1 MSKASFSDWFE
12 KNTSAVKNKLATRFR
27 NINILLIIL
36 ILIVTVIVSAIL
48 IIDLTDTAS
57 LDYVRFYTA
66 ESVEIF
72 SSHLS
77 RALILVQHISQS
89 KEIIEWFADEGNEDK
104 RNAALQE
111 MIPYAEM
118 LQISRLHFAV
128 SGSQNE
134 YFLERNT
141 TVDEIL
147 PFDVLSSSSPF
158 DQWYFNTVSSLFD
171 HTLHLNACKVS
182 NDYRLWISHRVVKDG
197 VTVGVFSSAMR
208 IDALYYELFDHYDA
222 KNVKGFIIDHRGMIQ
237 IDSIAPPLSYING
250 NNIREEHHISDIND
264 YSAFIS
270 AILRYQ
276 RHPTIFTGRQEP
288 EVIRLP
294 DGDYRY
300 LSIAPIP
307 NTNWLM
313 VTFFSSDA
321 LFNFMRVFPTL
332 VVVVL
337 AFILFVV
344 LNSILIRRMLF
355 KPLGE
360 LSNSVSSSGSDSLD
374 IYGVDR
380 DDEIGE
386 LARNTQEVWN
396 RLNDMAISLKESA
409 EEAKAASLSKS
420 SFLAQMSHEIRTP
433 MNSIVGFSELALDN
447 DLPPKVEDYL
457 KNIMSNSEWLLQII
471 NNILDITKIES
482 GKIELEN
489 IPFDLGGMFN
499 SCRAIILPKA
509 MDKGLTMFFYAEP
522 SIGKKTYGDPT
533 RLRQV
538 LVNLLSNAVKFTN
551 TGMIKMR
558 SFIKEVKDDS
568 VTMTF
573 EIMDSG
579 IGIAPEQIEKIFEQF
594 TQAESGTTR
603 KFGGS
608 GLGLTITKNLVELM
622 GGKLHIESTPGVGS
636 KFSFDLT
643 FDAVDE
649 EDAKKLA
656 DKVIFN
662 VLEKP
667 EFDGEILLCEDNVMN
682 QQVICEHLARVGIKT
697 VIAQNGQVGVD
708 LIKNRINEG
717 RELFDLIFMDM
728 HMPVMDGLEATAI
741 INQLNTGIPIIAMT
755 ANIMTEDRD
764 IYEKCGMSGFIGKPF
779 TSQELWRCLMEH
791 FKPVNWQ
798 SDDEIQQKQADEEL
812 HRKLVRRFIET
823 NGDKHQE
830 IADALNT
837 GNIELAHRL
846 AHTLKNNA
854 GQLGKVILQR
864 AAGVVEAQLKSGEN
878 MVTPEQMLNL
888 KTELNAVLIAI
899 APFADADP
907 PPDQDIM
914 LLDPESA
921 RNLLDE
927 LQPLL
932 EDNDSD
938 CVTFIPRL
946 KGIKGSETLIRHIDY
961 FDFKP
966 ALEALSKLKD
976 SLPDHQ
982 GGEEAE

>member
-1 MSKASFSDWFE
+1 MSTTAVTSDINN
-12 KNTSAVKNKLATRFR
+12 KSTQNRNKLAIRFR

-36 ILIVTVIVSAIL
+36 ILIVTVIVCAIL
-48 IIDLTDTAS
+48 IIDFTDTAS

-72 SSHLS
+72 SSHLN
-77 RALILVQHISQS
+77 RGLIMVQHISQS
-89 KEIIEWFADEGNEDK
+89 SEIVEWFADEGNEEK
-104 RNAALQE
+104 RAIALSE

-134 YFLERNT
+134 YFLERGV
-141 TVDEIL
+141 TVEEIK
-147 PFDVLSSSSPF
+147 PFGVLDSSSPY
-158 DQWYFNTVSSLFD
+158 DQWFFNAIGSLFD
-171 HTLHLNACKVS
+171 FTLRVDACKVN

-208 IDALYYELFDHYDA
+208 IDALYYELFGHYDIDS
-222 KNVKGFIIDHRGMIQ
+222 VKGYVIDHRGIIQ
-237 IDSIAPPLSYING
+237 IDSTAPQLGHVNG
-250 NNIREEHHISDIND
+250 NYVREENHILTVNSYD
-264 YSAFIS
+264 AFVS
-270 AILRYQ
+270 AINRYQ
-276 RHPTIFTGRQEP
+276 RHPEIFTGRQEP

-294 DGDYRY
+294 DGAYRY

-313 VTFFSSDA
+313 ITFFSSDA
-321 LFNFMRVFPTL
+321 LFNISRVIPTL
-332 VVVVL
+332 GVVIL
-337 AFILFVV
+337 AFLVFVV

-355 KPLGE
+355 KPLSE
-360 LSNSVSSSGSDSLD
+360 LSNSVSKSDSSDVD

-386 LARNTQEVWN
+386 LARTTQEVWN
-396 RLNDMAISLKESA
+396 RLNDMALSLKDSA

-420 SFLAQMSHEIRTP
+420 SFLAHMSHEIRTP

-499 SCRAIILPKA
+499 SCRTIILPKA
-509 MDKGLTMFFYAEP
+509 MEKGLTMFFYAEP
-522 SIGKKTYGDPT
+522 SVGKKTYGDPT

-551 TGMIKMR
+551 TGMIKMS
-558 SFIKEVKDDS
+558 SFVKEVSEDN

-573 EIMDSG
+573 EIKDSG

-643 FDAVDE
+643 FDTIDE
-649 EDAKKLA
+649 ESAKEIS
-656 DKVIFN
+656 DKIIFN
-662 VLEKP
+662 ELEKP
-667 EFDGEILLCEDNVMN
+667 EFEGEVLLCEDNVMN
-682 QQVICEHLARVGIKT
+682 QQVICEHLARVGLKT
-697 VIAQNGQVGVD
+697 VIAQNGQIGVD

-717 RELFDLIFMDM
+717 RELFDLVFMDM

-764 IYEKCGMSGFIGKPF
+764 LYQKCGMSGFVGKPF
-779 TSQELWRCLMEH
+779 TSQELWRCLMGF

-798 SDDEIQQKQADEEL
+798 SEDEIQHKQADEEL
-812 HRKLVRRFIET
+812 QRKLVRRFIET
-823 NGDKHQE
+823 NKDKFLE
-830 IADALNT
+830 LTEALDND
-837 GNIELAHRL
+837 NIELAHRL
-846 AHTLKNNA
+846 VHTLKSNA
-854 GQLGKVILQR
+854 GQLGKTVLQR
-864 AAGVVEAQLKSGEN
+864 AAAVVEKNLKGGEN
-878 MVTPEQMLNL
+878 LATPEQLLNL
-888 KTELNAVLIAI
+888 KTELSAVLVAI
-899 APFADADP
+899 APFANELLVSDAEIEQMDP
-907 PPDQDIM
+907 A
-914 LLDPESA
+914 SA
-921 RNLLDE
+921 RELLDE
-927 LQPLL
+927 LEPLL
-932 EDNDSD
+932 HDNDSD
-938 CVTFIPRL
+938 CITYIDKLR
-946 KGIKGSETLIRHIDY
+946 GIKGSEELIRLIDN
-961 FDFKP
+961 FDFGL
-966 ALEALSKLKD
+966 ALGSLEKLRQGLS
-976 SLPDHQ
+976 
-982 GGEEAE
+982 

>member
-1 MSKASFSDWFE
+1 MVMAPVPEGSNKINGNRKS
-12 KNTSAVKNKLATRFR
+12 KLATRFR
-27 NINILLIIL
+27 NISILLIAL
-36 ILIVTVIVSAIL
+36 ILFVTVIVSAIL
-48 IIDLTDTAS
+48 IIDFTDTAS
-57 LDYVRFYTA
+57 FDYVRFYTA

-72 SSHLS
+72 SSHVN
-77 RALILVQHISQS
+77 RGLIMVQHISQS
-89 KEIIEWFADEGNEDK
+89 GKIIEWFADEENEVK
-104 RNAALQE
+104 KAAALQE

-128 SGSQNE
+128 AGSLNE
-134 YFLERNT
+134 YFLERDT
-141 TVDEIL
+141 IVDEIK
-147 PFDVLSSSSPF
+147 PYDVLNSSSLY
-158 DQWYFNTVSSLFD
+158 DQWFFSTISSLSD
-171 HTLHLNACKVS
+171 YTLRVDACKV
-182 NDYRLWISHRVVKDG
+182 NDDYRLWISHRVVKDG
-197 VTVGVFSSAMR
+197 VTVGVISSAMSV
-208 IDALYYELFDHYDA
+208 DALYFDLFDNYDT
-222 KNVKGFIIDHRGMIQ
+222 KNVKGYIIDHRGIIQ
-237 IDSIAPPLSYING
+237 IDSSLPNMGHFNGSYVG
-250 NNIREEHHISDIND
+250 RETHISDIND
-264 YSAFIS
+264 YNAFIS
-270 AILRYQ
+270 ALSRYQ
-276 RHPTIFTGRQEP
+276 RHPGIFIGRQEP
-288 EVIRLP
+288 EVIRLSV
-294 DGDYRY
+294 GDYRY
-300 LSIAPIP
+300 LSIAPVP

-313 VTFFSSDA
+313 ITFFSSDA
-321 LFNFMRVFPTL
+321 VFNIMRVFPTL
-332 VVVVL
+332 VVIVL
-337 AFILFVV
+337 AFTLVV
-344 LNSILIRRMLF
+344 ALNSILIRRMLF

-360 LSNSVSSSGSDSLD
+360 LSISVSSSGSDNID

-386 LARNTQEVWN
+386 LARNTQEVWS
-396 RLNDMAISLKESA
+396 RLNDMALSLKESA

-489 IPFDLGGMFN
+489 IPFDLGGLFN

-558 SFIKEVKDDS
+558 SFVKDVKDDS
-568 VTMTF
+568 VSMTF

-622 GGKLHIESTPGVGS
+622 GGTLHIESTPGVGS

-649 EDAKKLA
+649 EGAKELA
-656 DKVIFN
+656 GKVIFN
-662 VLEKP
+662 ELEKP
-667 EFDGEILLCEDNVMN
+667 EFEGEVLLCEDNVMN
-682 QQVICEHLARVGIKT
+682 QQVICEHLARVGLKT
-697 VIAQNGQVGVD
+697 VIAQNGQIGVD

-717 RELFDLIFMDM
+717 RDLFDLIFMDM

-741 INQLNTGIPIIAMT
+741 INKLNTGIPIIAMT

-764 IYEKCGMSGFIGKPF
+764 IYEKYGMSGFVGKPF
-779 TSQELWRCLMEH
+779 TSQELWRCLMGY
-791 FKPVNWQ
+791 FKPHSWQ
-798 SDDEIQQKQADEEL
+798 SEEKIHQKQADEEL
-812 HRKLVRRFIET
+812 QRKLVRRFIET
-823 NGDKHQE
+823 NENKYHE
-830 IADALNT
+830 IIESLSS

-846 AHTLKNNA
+846 AHTLKSNA

-864 AAGVVEAQLKSGEN
+864 AAGVVEAQLKNGEN
-878 MVTPEQMLNL
+878 LVTPEQMLNL

-899 APFADADP
+899 TPFASADP
-907 PPDQDIM
+907 LSDPDAEM
-914 LLDPESA
+914 LDPESA
-921 RNLLDE
+921 LDLLNE
-927 LQPLL
+927 LEPLL
-932 EDNDSD
+932 RDNDSD
-938 CVTFIPRL
+938 CVTYIPNLR
-946 KGIKGSETLIRHIDY
+946 GIKGSEDLIKHIDY

-966 ALEALSKLKD
+966 ALESLSKLRDNLNKI
-976 SLPDHQ
+976 
-982 GGEEAE
+982 